1 MIQSKQD
8 YAYYLACDRVA
19 LREKKARPGLL
30 GSPVWKYQRL
40 LRKTEYYFNCQKS
53 NPWKYFLKWRLLR
66 AGLRLGFSIPLNV
79 FGPGLSL
86 AHPGPVIVNR
96 TASVGANC
104 RVQTCV
110 TIGATDGEAN
120 SPRIGN
126 NVFLGD
132 GCKVIGDITVADDVQ
147 IGANAVVVK
156 SILEA
161 GTTWG
166 GIPARKISDH
176 SSEKNLVLA
185 TELVARQK

>member
-8 YAYYLACDRVA
+8 YAYYLDCDRVA
-19 LREKKARPGLL
+19 LRQKKKRPGLG
-30 GSPVWKYQRL
+30 GSIVWKYQRL
-40 LRKTEYYFNCQKS
+40 LRKTEFYYNCKKS
-53 NPWKYFLKWRLLR
+53 NPCKYFLKWRLLR
-66 AGLRLGFSIPLNV
+66 LGLRLGFSIPLNA

-96 TASVGANC
+96 AASIGANC

-110 TIGATDGEAN
+110 TIGATDGDPA
-120 SPRIGN
+120 SPKIGN

-132 GCKVIGDITVADDVQ
+132 GCKLIGDITVADDVQ

-156 SILEA
+156 SILEP

-176 SSEKNLVLA
+176 SSEKNVVRA
-185 TELVARQK
+185 TELVKR